1 MLSLLIGGNKVNS
14 EVKDMDVH
22 ALEMIELELAIL
34 IRRTTS
40 ISNNKKFGNLDRSA
54 YLILRRIKEKGAAG
68 VKVLAEE
75 FKLDISTVSRQ
86 AAALEHKDYLYR
98 IPDPLD
104 GRAYS
109 LQLTEQGTKELSD
122 YKQERLKRITELLE
136 DWSDEERKLFGVLL
150 EKFNRSFN

>member
-1 MLSLLIGGNKVNS
+1 
-14 EVKDMDVH
+14 MDEH
-22 ALEMIELELAIL
+22 SLEMIELELAIL

-54 YLILRRIKEKGAAG
+54 YLILRRIKAKGAVG

-86 AAALEHKDYLYR
+86 AAALEHKGYLYR

-104 GRAYS
+104 GRAYT
-109 LQLTEQGTKELSD
+109 LQLTEQGTNELFD
-122 YKQERLKRITELLE
+122 YKQARLKRITELLE
-136 DWSDEERKLFGVLL
+136 DWTDEERKLFGILL
-150 EKFNRSFN
+150 EKFNQSFNT